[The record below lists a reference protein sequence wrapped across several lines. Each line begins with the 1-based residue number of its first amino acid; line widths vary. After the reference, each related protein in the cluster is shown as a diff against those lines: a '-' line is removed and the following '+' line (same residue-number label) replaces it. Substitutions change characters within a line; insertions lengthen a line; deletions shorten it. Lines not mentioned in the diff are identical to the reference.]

1 MEKLKKIEINDVEFN
16 VDINL
21 ERYTT
26 IKLGNIG
33 SIAIC
38 KSESGLID
46 LIEYVSK
53 ERIKYHLVGWGANQ
67 VLLNSDKTL
76 FIKLDFPFDRG
87 VFNSNQSEFDLPAS
101 VPLNLLTSIAKKKG
115 FSGWEIFTGIPASLG
130 GAICMNAGTALGE
143 IGQLIKS
150 IRILKKDGSVYSY
163 HCEKKSFRY
172 RNNNFLEKGEIILSA
187 TMSHNGIDETICEK
201 ITNYLEYRNKTQP
214 LKTKNCGSVFKNLD
228 AHRAGIIIDS
238 IGLKGFGTENI
249 AVSTL
254 HANFIE
260 NTGSGTAK
268 EFQDLVDALGKE
280 IERHSGLK
288 FELEVKVY

>member
-1 MEKLKKIEINDVEFN
+1 MEKLKNVEVNDVEFN
-16 VDINL
+16 IDINL

-38 KSESGLID
+38 KSEKGLID
-46 LIEYVSK
+46 LIEFLLK
-53 ERIKYHLVGWGANQ
+53 EKIKYHLVGWGANQ
-67 VLLNSDKTL
+67 VLLNSEKTL
-76 FIKLDFPFDRG
+76 FIKLDFPFDRDI
-87 VFNSNQSEFDLPAS
+87 FNSNKTEFNLPAS

-150 IRILKKDGSVYSY
+150 IRILKTDGSVYSY
-163 HCEKKSFRY
+163 HCKKKSFRY
-172 RNNNFLEKGEIILSA
+172 RNNNFLEKGEVILSA
-187 TMSHNGIDETICEK
+187 IMFHNGIDEKICEK
-201 ITNYLEYRNKTQP
+201 ITNYLDYRNKTQP

-228 AHRAGIIIDS
+228 THRAGIIIDS

-260 NTGSGTAK
+260 NTGEGTAR
-268 EFQDLVDALGKE
+268 EFQELIDALGKE
-280 IERHSGLK
+280 IERHTGLK